1 MLFEEELDKQV
12 RELATPGAT
21 VVLAV
26 SGGPDSTA
34 LLLGWAKLAHGHG
47 HQLHVAHFDHRYRT
61 ESALDAQRVCD
72 LAQRLGL
79 PYHCHAAAGHERFTE
94 QSARNWRYSFFAE
107 LAQNI
112 GAGFVATGHTRDDQI
127 ETVLH
132 CILRGTGVHGLA
144 GIPVSRPLCD
154 GVQLIRPLLDQTRQH
169 VMEYLKTQQIEAAI
183 DETNADRRFL
193 RNRIRLE
200 LLPLLRRDY
209 NANVDEAIHRLSE
222 LAKSSSSILD
232 QMSAELFAASV
243 NSSEA
248 DLVEL
253 DLLTLREAGADRVTE
268 LIRWLFASKNWPRQR
283 LGFAEYRRVSRL
295 VFSDEPRAW
304 DLPCGYFARRT
315 RTALRVGKTSKPAD
329 DDGAPDPL

>member
-1 MLFEEELDKQV
+1 
-12 RELATPGAT
+12 
-21 VVLAV
+21 
-26 SGGPDSTA
+26 
-34 LLLGWAKLAHGHG
+34 
-47 HQLHVAHFDHRYRT
+47 
-61 ESALDAQRVCD
+61 
-72 LAQRLGL
+72 
-79 PYHCHAAAGHERFTE
+79 
-94 QSARNWRYSFFAE
+94 
-107 LAQNI
+107 
-112 GAGFVATGHTRDDQI
+112 
-127 ETVLH
+127 
-132 CILRGTGVHGLA
+132 
-144 GIPVSRPLCD
+144 
-154 GVQLIRPLLDQTRQH
+154 IRPLLDQTRQH